1 MGGEWRVR
9 VEGKEAESRCGLRW
23 TRVALAVSGGAGG
36 AGVGLVRISPQISA
50 SPATGFPLRT
60 SVQLPTMGSTS
71 PPWELDKP
79 KLSEERVDL
88 ALTWVGH
95 LRAHLLIGFPLERV
109 VLGEGERG
117 GATHFGINWLSILR
131 TSLCSV
137 QPTTHFNAGAYTL
150 WSSSWTNQTHGELF
164 GLDLKF
170 AFACS
175 CTSVLLLSTPL
186 TLPACAKFQQ
196 E

>member
-23 TRVALAVSGGAGG
+23 TRVALAGTGG
-36 AGVGLVRISPQISA
+36 AGVGGGLVRISPQISA
-50 SPATGFPLRT
+50 SPTTGSPLRT

-95 LRAHLLIGFPLERV
+95 LRAHLLIGFPLERIG
-109 VLGEGERG
+109 LGEGEERGRG
-117 GATHFGINWLSILR
+117 GYAFWHQLAFHSEDLSLFCS
-131 TSLCSV
+131 TKDSLQRRS
-137 QPTTHFNAGAYTL
+137 L
-150 WSSSWTNQTHGELF
+150 
-164 GLDLKF
+164 
-170 AFACS
+170 
-175 CTSVLLLSTPL
+175 
-186 TLPACAKFQQ
+186 
-196 E
+196 